1 MEDPDQ
7 ESRLADDDRDGGFE
21 GGAARSF
28 LAVIVAT
35 VVLYFGKDILL
46 PLAMAAILAVAFSPI
61 ASRLEPFVGRFV
73 SAALMV
79 LVAVSAIGVTG
90 YFLMVELTSVAVEV
104 AGYSD
109 NIATKLVAL
118 EGSTPPWLQRIESGV
133 KDVREQLQNNPSEP
147 KGRIPRV
154 MQAQPAPP
162 GVKDVL
168 QPALPILSGIG
179 ESLLI
184 IVLFF
189 FLLHGRKDLRD
200 RLVRRAA
207 RARITVGAG

>member
-1 MEDPDQ
+1 MTT
-7 ESRLADDDRDGGFE
+7 AVVVFE

-46 PLAMAAILAVAFSPI
+46 PLAMAAILQWPSARCQPSGTVCWT
-61 ASRLEPFVGRFV
+61 VV

-109 NIATKLVAL
+109 RYRHQAVAL

-154 MQAQPAPP
+154 MQAQPGRRLGEGCSPARFANTLRHWREPVDHRP
-162 GVKDVL
+162 VL
-168 QPALPILSGIG
+168 
-179 ESLLI
+179 
-184 IVLFF
+184 
-189 FLLHGRKDLRD
+189 FLLHGRT
-200 RLVRRAA
+200 RLTRPFGKTR
-207 RARITVGAG
+207 GPEPG